1 MLKLK
6 NQKKT
11 LDYSKKGDG
20 LLRFF
25 IGSSKEHG
33 YTGFKIII
41 YFFKRPLNYFLH
53 LISQYF
59 PYNNIRVILHKAR
72 GVNIDK
78 KVEIGMNVWIDE
90 SFPNYVYIH
99 ESASIALG
107 TKIIAHSIPHKFH
120 TNRFQSYVAPV
131 SIEKGAWIGA
141 NSTVLA
147 GVTIGE
153 GSVVTAGSVITK
165 NIPSYSIARGN
176 PAEIVGKVRMMQNEK
191 EKENI

>member
-20 LLRFF
+20 LLQFF

-33 YTGFKIII
+33 YTGLKIII
-41 YFFKRPLNYFLH
+41 YFFRRPLNYFLH

-59 PYNNIRVILHKAR
+59 PYNNLRVILHKAR

-78 KVEIGMNVWIDE
+78 QVEIGMNVWIDE
-90 SFPNYVYIH
+90 SFPNYVYINK
-99 ESASIALG
+99 SASIALG
-107 TKIIAHSIPHKFH
+107 TKILAHSIPHKFH
-120 TNRFQSYVAPV
+120 TNRFESYVAPV
-131 SIEKGAWIGA
+131 IIGKGVMIGA
-141 NSTVLA
+141 NAMVLA
-147 GVTIGE
+147 GVTIGK
-153 GSVVTAGSVITK
+153 GSVITAGSVVTK
-165 NIPSYSIARGN
+165 NIPSYTIVRGN

-191 EKENI
+191 DKENI